1 MPVPPGQR
9 QEAVGCS
16 PARPAAT
23 QEHTATPPGALGPG
37 PGRRPG
43 RERAAACTV
52 CGRDPGRR
60 GPRRDRCDRCY
71 QRIRRNGHLST
82 FTLARPPRAAF
93 LWSPPPAW
101 TTRAL
106 CSEVDP
112 DLWYPDHYSA
122 RECRA
127 AIAICAGCPVRADCL
142 EYALAIG
149 EVNEGIWGGLT
160 PTQRQAEQRRRAAA
174 TPRGSQAA

>member
-9 QEAVGCS
+9 QEAAGCS
-16 PARPAAT
+16 PAGPAAA
-23 QEHTATPPGALGPG
+23 QEHATTPGGATGNGPDPG
-37 PGRRPG
+37 PGR
-43 RERAAACTV
+43 EHAAACTV

-60 GPRRDRCDRCY
+60 GPRRNRCDRCY

-82 FTLARPPRAAF
+82 LTLGRPPRAAVP
-93 LWSPPPAW
+93 WRPPPAW
-101 TTRAL
+101 TAQAL
-106 CSEVDP
+106 CAQVDP
-112 DLWYPDHYSA
+112 DLWYPEHHSDQA
-122 RECRA
+122 CQA
-127 AIAICAGCPVRADCL
+127 AITICAGCPVRADCL